1 METKRESTKS
11 RCYNFLAMNC
21 DGALKCKAEGNKDA
35 YLMYEMRVALLCEI
49 LKLDPTRLNHYSIV
63 KKYRPDL
70 FEQDFYDDMRKYI
83 A

>member
-1 METKRESTKS
+1 MEAKRETTKS

-49 LKLDPTRLNHYSIV
+49 LKINLEDLWMPAIV

-70 FEQDFYDDMRKYI
+70 FKQSFYDDIRRFV